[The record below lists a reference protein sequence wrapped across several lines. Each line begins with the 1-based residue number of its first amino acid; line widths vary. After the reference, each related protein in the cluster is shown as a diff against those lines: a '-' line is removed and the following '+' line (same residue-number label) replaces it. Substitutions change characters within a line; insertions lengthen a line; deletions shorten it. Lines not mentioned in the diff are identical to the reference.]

1 LTNGVIYQFYSD
13 IELPNK
19 MDDKPFFNFNLENS
33 KAGDIKTLERFSK
46 ANFDIEKI
54 VHEAANLKLQTLIR
68 KELEREFVD
77 PSPEFVRVIAARV
90 HSGRLTANIL
100 ENFGKLMASSISS
113 YIRDLV
119 TERLSSALKVS
130 APTESDSDSN
140 PMDSDESV
148 TTEEEIAGFQIVR
161 AIAARHIDPK
171 RVTIR
176 DQKSYCGI
184 LIDDNNRKAL
194 ARMHFNSE
202 KTRHFGTFKG
212 KEELRHPIEDVI
224 DIYKYEADLIARLQE
239 IEGQTSP

>member
-1 LTNGVIYQFYSD
+1 
-13 IELPNK
+13 
-19 MDDKPFFNFNLENS
+19 MDDKPFFNFDLENS
-33 KAGDIKTLERFSK
+33 KSGDIKTLERFSK
-46 ANFDIEKI
+46 SNFDIEKI

-77 PSPEFVRVIAARV
+77 PSPEFIRVIVGRV

-100 ENFGKLMASSISS
+100 ENFGKLMTSSISS

-140 PMDSDESV
+140 QMDTDESV
-148 TTEEEIAGFQIVR
+148 TTEEEIAGFHIVR

-171 RVTIR
+171 RITIR

-202 KTRHFGTFKG
+202 KTKHFGTIRG
-212 KEELRHPIEDVI
+212 KEESRYLIYDI
-224 DIYKYEADLIARLQE
+224 TDIYKYEDDLIARILE
-239 IEGQTSP
+239 IEGQILP